1 MCATVNGS
9 TKSLELQ
16 YQKTRLGGASELHIA
31 WILTGAKQKRSV
43 FIESNCLTFF
53 VASHL
58 SYFEWF
64 LYKEYVSVWI

>member
-31 WILTGAKQKRSV
+31 WILTGAKQKRL
-43 FIESNCLTFF
+43 IPRQYL
-53 VASHL
+53 
-58 SYFEWF
+58 
-64 LYKEYVSVWI
+64 